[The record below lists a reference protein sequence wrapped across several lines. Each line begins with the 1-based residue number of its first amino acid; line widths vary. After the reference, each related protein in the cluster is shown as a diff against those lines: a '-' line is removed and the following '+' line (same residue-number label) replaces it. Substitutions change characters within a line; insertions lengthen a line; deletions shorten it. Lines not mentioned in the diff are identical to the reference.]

1 MMLKGEAAKFRSKC
15 LWVEQGERPTKYF
28 FNLEKRN
35 YNKRVISELE
45 DENGK
50 VVDENQILPEIEKYY
65 GNLYSSKISVTEDL
79 LNQFTEGVQL
89 PRLSN
94 EERETIE
101 GLLSFEECKKLVESF
116 KSDKSPEKTDLL
128 PNFTRPF
135 LILLVMTWLIHSM
148 LVTKMVSYQ
157 SRNEEG

>member
-1 MMLKGEAAKFRSKC
+1 M
-15 LWVEQGERPTKYF
+15 
-28 FNLEKRN
+28 
-35 YNKRVISELE
+35 
-45 DENGK
+45 
-50 VVDENQILPEIEKYY
+50 DENQILPELEKYY
-65 GNLYSSKISVTEDL
+65 GNLYLYSVTEDL

-101 GLLSFEECKKLVESF
+101 GLWSFEECKKVVESF
-116 KSDKSPEKTDLL
+116 QNDKSPGEDG
-128 PNFTRPF
+128 FTSEFYSTF